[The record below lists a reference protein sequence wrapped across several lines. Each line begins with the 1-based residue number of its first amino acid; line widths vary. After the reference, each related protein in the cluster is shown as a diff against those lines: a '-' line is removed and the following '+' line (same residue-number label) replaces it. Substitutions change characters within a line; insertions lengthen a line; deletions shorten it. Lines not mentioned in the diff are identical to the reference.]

1 MKVFKINL
9 GSDNPSPLSG
19 RFWTKALV
27 MALAI
32 FICSLLF
39 KFVDISS
46 PLAAVVAALVIS
58 LLNAFIKPL
67 LTLISAPLILMSFG
81 LFQLIINAVIVLL
94 TSHLVKGFHV
104 GGLLDA
110 VLFSIVVTFISFLL
124 DLPIKIR
131 SLLLTKRWIVRPRTK
146 IRKKNN
152 SKTILLCRFVE
163 KLTSCSLVWSSS
175 NNKTKQ

>member
-39 KFVDISS
+39 KFVDVSS

-58 LLNAFIKPL
+58 LLNAFLKPL

-124 DLPIKIR
+124 DLPIKI
-131 SLLLTKRWIVRPRTK
+131 KRMKDALFQKEDRDFKEDEEFTPYEEVDSTTEDEDK
-146 IRKKNN
+146 E
-152 SKTILLCRFVE
+152 E
-163 KLTSCSLVWSSS
+163 K
-175 NNKTKQ
+175 Q

>member
-39 KFVDISS
+39 KFVDVSS

-58 LLNAFIKPL
+58 LLNAFLKPL
-67 LTLISAPLILMSFG
+67 LTLISTPLILMSFG

-110 VLFSIVVTFISFLL
+110 VLFSIVVTLISFLL
-124 DLPIKIR
+124 DLPIKI
-131 SLLLTKRWIVRPRTK
+131 KRMKDALFPERD
-146 IRKKNN
+146 N
-152 SKTILLCRFVE
+152 E
-163 KLTSCSLVWSSS
+163 KEEEEEFTPYEEMDSDFDDED
-175 NNKTKQ
+175 KEEKQ

>member
-39 KFVDISS
+39 KFVDVSS

-58 LLNAFIKPL
+58 LLNAFLKPL
-67 LTLISAPLILMSFG
+67 LTLISTPLILMSFG

-124 DLPIKIR
+124 DLPIKI
-131 SLLLTKRWIVRPRTK
+131 KRMKDALFQKEDRDFKEDEEFTPYEEVDSTTEDEDK
-146 IRKKNN
+146 E
-152 SKTILLCRFVE
+152 E
-163 KLTSCSLVWSSS
+163 K
-175 NNKTKQ
+175 Q

>member
-39 KFVDISS
+39 KFVDVSS

-124 DLPIKIR
+124 DLPIKI
-131 SLLLTKRWIVRPRTK
+131 KRMK
-146 IRKKNN
+146 DALF
-152 SKTILLCRFVE
+152 SKEDRDFKEDEEFTPYEEVDSTTEDEDKEE
-163 KLTSCSLVWSSS
+163 K
-175 NNKTKQ
+175 Q

>member
-39 KFVDISS
+39 KFVDVSS

-124 DLPIKIR
+124 DLPIKI
-131 SLLLTKRWIVRPRTK
+131 KRMKDGLFPKEDRDFKEDEEFTPYEEVDSTTEDEDK
-146 IRKKNN
+146 E
-152 SKTILLCRFVE
+152 E
-163 KLTSCSLVWSSS
+163 K
-175 NNKTKQ
+175 Q

>member
-39 KFVDISS
+39 KFADVSS

-58 LLNAFIKPL
+58 LLNAFLKPL

-81 LFQLIINAVIVLL
+81 LFQLVINAIIVLL
-94 TSHLVKGFHV
+94 TSYLVEGFHV

-110 VLFSIVVTFISFLL
+110 VLFSIVVTLISFLL
-124 DLPIKIR
+124 DLPIKI
-131 SLLLTKRWIVRPRTK
+131 KRMKDALFPERD
-146 IRKKNN
+146 N
-152 SKTILLCRFVE
+152 E
-163 KLTSCSLVWSSS
+163 KEEEEEFTPYEEMDSDFDDED
-175 NNKTKQ
+175 KEEKQ

>member
-39 KFVDISS
+39 KFVDVSS

-104 GGLLDA
+104 EGLLDA

-124 DLPIKIR
+124 DLPIKI
-131 SLLLTKRWIVRPRTK
+131 KRMKDALFQKEDRDFKEDEEFTPYEEVDSTTEDEDK
-146 IRKKNN
+146 E
-152 SKTILLCRFVE
+152 E
-163 KLTSCSLVWSSS
+163 K
-175 NNKTKQ
+175 Q

>member
-39 KFVDISS
+39 KFVDVSS

-58 LLNAFIKPL
+58 LLNAFLKPL
-67 LTLISAPLILMSFG
+67 LTLISTPLILMSFG

-124 DLPIKIR
+124 DLPIKI
-131 SLLLTKRWIVRPRTK
+131 KRIKDALFPNEDRDFKEDEEFTPYEEVDSTTEDEDK
-146 IRKKNN
+146 E
-152 SKTILLCRFVE
+152 E
-163 KLTSCSLVWSSS
+163 K
-175 NNKTKQ
+175 Q

>member
-39 KFVDISS
+39 KFVDVSS

-124 DLPIKIR
+124 DLPIKI
-131 SLLLTKRWIVRPRTK
+131 KRMKDALFPKEYRDFKEDEEFTPYEEVDSTTEDEDK
-146 IRKKNN
+146 E
-152 SKTILLCRFVE
+152 E
-163 KLTSCSLVWSSS
+163 K
-175 NNKTKQ
+175 Q

>member
-39 KFVDISS
+39 KFVDVSS

-58 LLNAFIKPL
+58 LLNAFLKPL

-81 LFQLIINAVIVLL
+81 LFQLIINAVIVLF

-124 DLPIKIR
+124 DLPIKI
-131 SLLLTKRWIVRPRTK
+131 KRMKDALFPKEDRDFKEDEEFTPYEEVDSTTEDEDK
-146 IRKKNN
+146 E
-152 SKTILLCRFVE
+152 E
-163 KLTSCSLVWSSS
+163 K
-175 NNKTKQ
+175 Q

>member
-39 KFVDISS
+39 KFVDVSS

-124 DLPIKIR
+124 DLPIKI
-131 SLLLTKRWIVRPRTK
+131 KRMKDALFLKEDRDFKEDEEFTPYEEVDSTTEDEDK
-146 IRKKNN
+146 E
-152 SKTILLCRFVE
+152 E
-163 KLTSCSLVWSSS
+163 K
-175 NNKTKQ
+175 Q

>member
-39 KFVDISS
+39 KFVDVSS

-58 LLNAFIKPL
+58 LLNAFLKPL

-124 DLPIKIR
+124 DLPIKI
-131 SLLLTKRWIVRPRTK
+131 KRMKDGLFPKEDRDFKEDEEFTPYEEVDSTTEDEDK
-146 IRKKNN
+146 E
-152 SKTILLCRFVE
+152 E
-163 KLTSCSLVWSSS
+163 K
-175 NNKTKQ
+175 Q

>member
-39 KFVDISS
+39 KFVDVSS

-124 DLPIKIR
+124 DLPIKI
-131 SLLLTKRWIVRPRTK
+131 KRMKDALFQKEDRDFKEDEEFTPYEEVDSTTEDEDK
-146 IRKKNN
+146 E
-152 SKTILLCRFVE
+152 E
-163 KLTSCSLVWSSS
+163 K
-175 NNKTKQ
+175 Q